1 MSEMMREEEKYK
13 KVINILKKSNPVLKD
28 SGIIEE
34 NVMARIQQVSNN
46 HETFNFFEYMFSW
59 VYIGWVRSG
68 LIAASILLIV
78 LFGYQQA
85 IIMKQI
91 NTLNDR
97 ALFSESQ
104 MVTGVSDEIGDKL
117 LLYKL
122 TDGKPYDRSIKI
134 SNRQMRRLLES
145 VNELQLKYNDLIKLI
160 KENPDLKKYIDEKMT
175 ENNRKKLK
183 L

>member
-1 MSEMMREEEKYK
+1 
-13 KVINILKKSNPVLKD
+13 
-28 SGIIEE
+28 
-34 NVMARIQQVSNN
+34 
-46 HETFNFFEYMFSW
+46 
-59 VYIGWVRSG
+59 
-68 LIAASILLIV
+68 
-78 LFGYQQA
+78 
-85 IIMKQI
+85 
-91 NTLNDR
+91 
-97 ALFSESQ
+97 

>member
-34 NVMARIQQVSNN
+34 NVMARIQQVSNK
-46 HETFNFFEYMFSW
+46 HETFNLFEYMFSW

-97 ALFSESQ
+97 VLFSESQ

>member
-1 MSEMMREEEKYK
+1 MFEMMHEEEKYK

-28 SGIIEE
+28 TGIIEE
-34 NVMARIQQVSNN
+34 NVMARIKQAGDK
-46 HETFNFFEYMFSW
+46 HEAFNFFEYLFSW

-68 LIAASILLIV
+68 LVAASILLIMV
-78 LFGYQQA
+78 FGYQQA
-85 IIMKQI
+85 LIMKRI
-91 NTLNDR
+91 NALDDR
-97 ALFSESQ
+97 ALFSKSQ
-104 MVTGVSDEIGDKL
+104 MVSGVSDEIGDKL
-117 LLYKL
+117 LLYRL

-145 VNELQLKYNDLIKLI
+145 VNELQLKYNDLIELI

-175 ENNRKKLK
+175 ENNRGKLK